1 MYDILTLILL
11 FLTFTLMKNHVLF
24 LILFFFTL
32 TTAHARQNLFVS
44 TTGCDDASGA
54 ENAPLRTIAAAI
66 LKARTLPGQD
76 TVVVHIAS
84 GTYFL
89 DRPVILTD
97 EDVRPVVF
105 EGDPSDMP
113 VISGG
118 YKISGWEV
126 TPEGWWKTRVPEV
139 VKYGKLFEQ
148 LYVNDRRA
156 ILARTPDKGLFKVIG
171 QVVQTPLATDGRDE
185 GYGYHVQRYATD
197 PENLKG
203 LKDLNSGSWTTANEQ
218 TNNLRIHLFQAWDD
232 SYKIV
237 DYMVPDSGFVF
248 VHGTKLHQMYSYHN
262 LFRLENYKG
271 ALNAPGEWFLDGDGE
286 LTYIP
291 LEGEDPRTAEVFAPA
306 LKNLL
311 IVKGDAGKPVSGKVF
326 RNLSFRHTAYS
337 MPIKGTTPYQAAV
350 HLDAAVMVR
359 DAEGILLENC
369 EIKHTGNYGLLF
381 QNVRDCTV
389 GHTFLNDLG
398 GGGIRIDYSR
408 NVQVLN
414 NIIRKG
420 GQVFPAG
427 VGVLIRQASGIKVL
441 HNDICDLR
449 YSGVSVGWVWGY
461 GKSLSFDNEIGF
473 NHIHHLG
480 WGELDDMGGVYT
492 LGIQPGTT
500 VHDNVIHDVYSH
512 DYGGWGLYTDEGS
525 SHIVMENNLVYACKC
540 GGFHQHYGEDNIIR
554 NNIFAWSIWQQLQWS
569 RTEDHRSFT
578 FAHNIILNDGFPF
591 LSRSSRWRNGNADFE
606 QNCFWDITCDKPYF
620 DDMTPEEFRQ
630 MRDPK
635 MLVADPLFRD
645 PLHGDFTFKR
655 LKTAK
660 KIGFKPFDYSRAGIQ
675 GDDAWKAKARMAP
688 EELEDFREAVRNGET
703 EYLGSEE
710 AEYRPPVA
718 RRPGIDRIY
727 PRYYD

>member
-1 MYDILTLILL
+1 
-11 FLTFTLMKNHVLF
+11 MKKHVLF
-24 LILFFFTL
+24 LILFFFSL
-32 TTAHARQNLFVS
+32 TTANARQDLFVS
-44 TTGCDDASGA
+44 TTGRDSASGA
-54 ENAPLRTIAAAI
+54 ESDPLRTVAAAI

-76 TVVVHIAS
+76 TVVVHIAA
-84 GTYFL
+84 GTYYL
-89 DRPVILTD
+89 DQPITLTGEDARPM
-97 EDVRPVVF
+97 VF

-118 YKISGWEV
+118 YRIGGWEV

-139 VKYGKLFEQ
+139 VRYGKAFEQ

-171 QVVQTPLATDGRDE
+171 QVVQIPFAADSRGE
-185 GYGYHVQRYATD
+185 EYGFFAHRYTTD
-197 PENLKG
+197 PENLKS
-203 LKDLNSGSWTTANEQ
+203 LKDLNSGSYWTRADLNESSI
-218 TNNLRIHLFQAWDD
+218 RILLYQAWDN
-232 SYKIV
+232 SYKNV

-248 VHGTKLHQMYSYHN
+248 VHGTKLHEMYSYHN
-262 LFRLENYKG
+262 LFRLENYRG

-291 LEGEDPRTAEVFAPA
+291 LAGEDPGTAEVFAPT

-311 IVKGDAGKPVSGKVF
+311 ILQGSADKPVSGKVF
-326 RNLSFRHTAYS
+326 RNLSFQHTS
-337 MPIKGTTPYQAAV
+337 FLLPEKGIPPYQAAC
-350 HLDAAVMVR
+350 HLDGSVMVI
-359 DAEGILLENC
+359 DAEGIVIENC
-369 EIKHTGNYGLLF
+369 EIRHTGNYGLLYK
-381 QNVRDCTV
+381 NARDCTV
-389 GHTFLNDLG
+389 GHTFFNDLG
-398 GGGIRIDYSR
+398 GGGVRIDYSR
-408 NVQVLN
+408 NVQVQD

-420 GQVFPAG
+420 GQVFPSG
-427 VGVLIRQASGIKVL
+427 VGVLIREASLIKVL
-441 HNDICDLR
+441 HNEICDLR

-461 GKSLSFDNEIGF
+461 GESRSFENEIGF

-492 LGIQPGTT
+492 LGIQPGTI

-540 GGFHQHYGEDNIIR
+540 GGFHQHYGEDNLIR

-591 LSRSSRWRNGNADFE
+591 LSRSSRWKNGYAVFE
-606 QNCFWDITCDKPYF
+606 QNCFWDITTDSPFF
-620 DDMTPEEFRQ
+620 DDMTPEEFRKK
-630 MRDPK
+630 RDPGL
-635 MLVADPLFRD
+635 LVADPLFRD

-655 LKTAK
+655 LKTAQ
-660 KIGFKPFDYSRAGIQ
+660 KIGFKPFDYSKAGVQ
-675 GDDAWKAKARMAP
+675 GDESWKAKARMTP
-688 EELEDFREAVRNGET
+688 EEIEDFRKAVRKGET

-710 AEYRPPVA
+710 AEYRPPIA
-718 RRPGIDRIY
+718 RRPGVDRIY